1 MNKVFET
8 IKGGLVCSCQAEGD
22 SPFNNPVSVA
32 GFAVLAQ
39 QSGAVA
45 IRTEG
50 LGKTEY
56 IKKMVTLPVVGLR
69 KSYFDDH
76 TVRITGSMSEVE
88 ALALCGADIIA
99 IDGTA
104 RLREG
109 KTGAEF
115 IASVKQKYPH
125 YVIMADIDTF
135 ENAKA
140 CVEAGADCVS
150 TTLAGYTPETINQP
164 HEGPDWQL
172 LENCV
177 KAFSNKVP
185 VFAEGRFNTPELA
198 GEAVRRGAWAVVV
211 GSMITRPGM
220 ICDNFVA
227 GVKKAQEK

>member
-32 GFAVLAQ
+32 GFAILAQ

-69 KSYFDDH
+69 KSYFEDGM
-76 TVRITGSMSEVE
+76 VRITGSMAEVE
-88 ALALCGADIIA
+88 ALMLVGSDIVA
-99 IDGTA
+99 MDGTM

-109 KTGAEF
+109 LTGPQF
-115 IASVKQKYPH
+115 IAEVKKRHPQC
-125 YVIMADIDTF
+125 VVMADIATF
-135 ENAKA
+135 EEAKA

-150 TTLAGYTPETINQP
+150 TTLAGYTPQTKDMP
-164 HEGPDWQL
+164 HDGPDWTL
-172 LENCV
+172 LEACV
-177 KAFSNKVP
+177 KAFSNRVP

-227 GVKKAQEK
+227 GVKKANK